1 MLDSIMD
8 GLKGQVA
15 STLAEKTGLD
25 MGQAEQT
32 VPLAKDSIT
41 EGLTSA
47 ISGGN
52 VGGIMSMFS
61 SMSGG
66 GNGGG
71 GLVQNMLFKG
81 IAGNFIGKL
90 TSKLGIGEGMAQTV
104 SGLALPM
111 ILSKIKG
118 AASDDSGEVSQ
129 SGLMSTLGL
138 DAGALTDGLK
148 DQAAD
153 ALKGKLPGGIGGM
166 FG

>member
-1 MLDSIMD
+1 MD

-15 STLAEKTGLD
+15 GAIAEKTGLD
-25 MGQAEQT
+25 MGQAEQA

-47 ISGGN
+47 MTGGN
-52 VGGIMSMFS
+52 VRGIMGMFS
-61 SMSGG
+61 SMTGG
-66 GNGGG
+66 GGGG
-71 GLVQNMLFKG
+71 GLVQNMVFKG

-90 TSKLGIGEGMAQTV
+90 TSKLGIGEGMAGTI
-104 SGLALPM
+104 SSMALPM

-129 SGLMSTLGL
+129 SGLMSMMGL
-138 DAGALTDGLK
+138 DAGGLTDGLK
-148 DQAAD
+148 DKAAD